1 MTTPD
6 GSNLPRI
13 DIGRIESDINAIAR
27 FGFNEE
33 DRGVYRQG
41 FSAEDM
47 AARQWL
53 RDRMEELGLAH
64 RMDGAGNVIGRFGG
78 GSWDDKDAKPAIVIA
93 SHLDSVPAGGIFDGV
108 LGVVAGL
115 EVIRTM
121 QDAGITPNH
130 PIEVIAT
137 SEEEGRFGGMLGAQ
151 ALTGNLTREWLENAA
166 DEHGLA
172 LKDAMA
178 EAGLDYLQALH
189 AYRRPETLHAFL
201 ELHVEQGPVLDT
213 EKTTIGVV
221 EGISGVF
228 KWMVKLKGKADHAGT
243 APMHL
248 RSDALMGMVDFAH
261 EIPRIIDEEG
271 TDKSRITIGHVALK
285 PGFPHTVPGEAD
297 FTIVGRDL
305 DEDVM
310 KRLADAC
317 RKVLESIS
325 RRHGLKF
332 DYEQMSWL
340 APAYCDEGIV
350 AMIERNTK
358 ALGYSYKVMPSGAG
372 HDVQFFTALTR
383 TGLIFVPSVGG
394 ISHAPDEWTH
404 WSDIER
410 GAQLLCNCV
419 MELACAAEQPLPVG
433 QLASG

>member
-1 MTTPD
+1 MTNPTNMPKI
-6 GSNLPRI
+6 SI
-13 DIGRIESDINAIAR
+13 QRIEHDINAIAR
-27 FGFNEE
+27 FGFNED

-41 FSAEDM
+41 FSENDM

-53 RDRMEELGLAH
+53 RDQFEALGVPH
-64 RMDGAGNVIGRFGG
+64 RMDGAGNVIGRFGPAH
-78 GSWDDKDAKPAIVIA
+78 DDGEIPAVVIA

-121 QDAGITPNH
+121 KDAGIEPSY

-151 ALTGNLTREWLENAA
+151 AMTGHLTREWLENAA

-178 EAGLDYLQALH
+178 TAGLDYLQALH
-189 AYRRPETLHAFL
+189 AYRRPESLHAFL
-201 ELHVEQGPVLDT
+201 ELHVEQGPVLDV
-213 EKTTIGVV
+213 EKTTIGIV

-310 KRLADAC
+310 KKLADAC

-340 APAYCDEGIV
+340 APAYCNDEII
-350 AMIERNTK
+350 AMVERNTK
-358 ALGYSYKVMPSGAG
+358 SLGYSYKIMPSGAG
-372 HDVQFFTALTR
+372 HDVQFFTGLTR
-383 TGLIFVPSVGG
+383 TGLIFVPSVKG

-410 GAQLLCNCV
+410 GAQLLCNCAL
-419 MELACAAEQPLPVG
+419 ELACGAQQIAPQTLPSD
-433 QLASG
+433 AC

>member
-1 MTTPD
+1 MPKI
-6 GSNLPRI
+6 NI
-13 DIGRIESDINAIAR
+13 DRIEQDITALSR

-53 RDRMEELGLAH
+53 RDAFDGLGMDH
-64 RMDGAGNVIGRFGG
+64 HMDGAGNVIGRYGPA
-78 GSWDDKDAKPAIVIA
+78 DKPAVLIA

-115 EVIRTM
+115 EVVRALK
-121 QDAGITPNH
+121 DSGIEPDF
-130 PIEVIAT
+130 PIEVIGT

-151 ALTGNLTREWLENAA
+151 ALTGHLTREWLDTAK
-166 DEHGLA
+166 DERGMA

-178 EAGLDYLQALH
+178 EAGLNAHDALH
-189 AYRRPETLHAFL
+189 AYRRPEEIRAFL

-213 EKTTIGVV
+213 EKTTIGIV

-228 KWMVKLKGKADHAGT
+228 KWNCRLLGKADHAGT
-243 APMHL
+243 APMDM

-261 EIPRIIDEEG
+261 EITRIIDEEG

-285 PGFPHTVPGEAD
+285 PSFPHTVPGEVD

-305 DEDVM
+305 DEEVM
-310 KRLADAC
+310 QGLANAC
-317 RKVLESIS
+317 RRVLSSIA
-325 RRHGLKF
+325 RKHKLKF
-332 DYEQMSWL
+332 EYEQMSWL
-340 APAYCDEGIV
+340 KPAYCDRSLIELIEG
-350 AMIERNTK
+350 K
-358 ALGYSYKVMPSGAG
+358 AKELGYSYKIMPSGAG
-372 HDVQFFTALTR
+372 HDVQFFCEHTMA
-383 TGLIFVPSVGG
+383 GLIFVPSVNGV
-394 ISHAPDEWTH
+394 SHAPDEWTH

-410 GAQLLCNCV
+410 GAQLLLDCV
-419 MELACAAEQPLPVG
+419 IELACDGEDSGSTAGTRAEAAR
-433 QLASG
+433 A